1 LDSHE
6 IKIKFYCLQIAKV
19 LFQTRN
25 KICKNKSENYMW
37 TKFTSHISDIYL
49 SVMDVFKKCRSIRSI
64 SYFCLK
70 KAKFSTFDQPGNYY
84 ARFSQLYP
92 FSSLKFSSAK
102 TFFCPQAPLNFRV
115 SRDWTCHRIE
125 LELLRGS
132 THPGEARRKSD
143 EPVRS
148 RGLKGVRVTSRQSPE
163 LFEPLLFIG
172 SISLFPVQPLPFSL
186 FSLSL
191 SPFLALVP
199 PISDRFHL
207 LALLNRG
214 KVPAEKA
221 PQPLTDDARGKRKRE
236 KSRKRWSRWLSK
248 ADGKKQTSPRHTKRR

>member
-1 LDSHE
+1 MDSHE

-70 KAKFSTFDQPGNYY
+70 KAKFRHSINLEIITRGFH
-84 ARFSQLYP
+84 
-92 FSSLKFSSAK
+92 SSIHFRRWNFHPQKL
-102 TFFCPQAPLNFRV
+102 FCPQAPLNFRV